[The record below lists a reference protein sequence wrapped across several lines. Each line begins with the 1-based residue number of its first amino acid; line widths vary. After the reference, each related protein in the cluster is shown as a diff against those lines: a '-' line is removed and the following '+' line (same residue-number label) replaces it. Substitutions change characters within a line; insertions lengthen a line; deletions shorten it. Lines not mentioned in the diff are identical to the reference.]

1 MRALVCSDLTLSLNR
16 EQAPGKS
23 HKHHYP
29 TLPVGKLRQPT
40 LVVPLDIS
48 QQVFVM
54 MLEEHLDREA
64 CWCCLCAVGN
74 VLFWVLPK
82 ISQLVQL
89 AIRPL
94 VTDALPQLWPLSW
107 LEVSERVP
115 SFPIPLYNSSKA
127 EHPKFA
133 GFTSFILLPYS
144 SSTCP
149 KCQSQAHISRVRV
162 IDSWLEL

>member
-29 TLPVGKLRQPT
+29 TLPVGKLRQPS
-40 LVVPLDIS
+40 LVVPLDTS

-64 CWCCLCAVGN
+64 CWCCLCEVGN

-82 ISQLVQL
+82 ILQLAQL
-89 AIRPL
+89 AISPL
-94 VTDALPQLWPLSW
+94 WQMLCHSCGPSPDLRSLSVSPAFPFHFITPPKLSIPSLLVSPASSCSPTAHQLAQNANHRLIF
-107 LEVSERVP
+107 LGLR
-115 SFPIPLYNSSKA
+115 
-127 EHPKFA
+127 
-133 GFTSFILLPYS
+133 
-144 SSTCP
+144 
-149 KCQSQAHISRVRV
+149 
-162 IDSWLEL
+162 